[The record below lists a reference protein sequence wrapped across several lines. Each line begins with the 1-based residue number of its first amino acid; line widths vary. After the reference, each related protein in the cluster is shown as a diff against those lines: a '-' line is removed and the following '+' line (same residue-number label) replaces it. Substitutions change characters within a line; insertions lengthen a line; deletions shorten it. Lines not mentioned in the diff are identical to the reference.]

1 MRHDKLKKKNK
12 TKQNK
17 KSKNKNKKKKQNKGN
32 CLLYLLNKYS
42 KSLILERFWEF
53 NPFSSF
59 VIDCQGSDN
68 EVCVAIDHF
77 SHHAI
82 PAFRICSIN
91 LLIYRTFKSG
101 VISEILSWIYKILL
115 THAEAGL
122 PGSHCLA
129 SPRNNHSDNW
139 GTVRDKHTNG
149 CVTYYH

>member
-1 MRHDKLKKKNK
+1 MTNF
-12 TKQNK
+12 
-17 KSKNKNKKKKQNKGN
+17 KKKKQQTNTKSKGN
-32 CLLYLLNKYS
+32 CLLYLFNKYS

-59 VIDCQGSDN
+59 VIDCQSSDN

-101 VISEILSWIYKILL
+101 VISELLGWMYKILL
-115 THAEAGL
+115 THREPGL
-122 PGSHCLA
+122 PGSAIIIPKIEERCA
-129 SPRNNHSDNW
+129 
-139 GTVRDKHTNG
+139 TNKRTAAWQIIIS
-149 CVTYYH
+149 VSWKMLKIQLWNSF